1 MFNGD
6 VGEFPFVLIGMVLFN
21 SLSVEHFVEIKGP
34 IWAANTKA
42 RPLLILSLSLADGV
56 V

>member
-21 SLSVEHFVEIKGP
+21 TLSVEHFVEIKGP